1 MAWPPRVSAPRFA
14 SGATANVTAA
24 PLLISGAHT
33 RMHARA
39 HACVHRRARARR
51 ARPSCVRLRVL
62 TVRIACARTHA
73 RAQRPADVEESRQG
87 LPIIDMEQE
96 IMEAIAGN
104 LVTVL
109 CGATGSG
116 KTTQLPQFLF
126 EAGYGDAQC
135 AAHPGGIAVTQPR
148 RVAASAGARRVATE
162 MGLKLGEEV
171 GYQVRGRVAAG
182 MHTTVLA
189 CARVLGG
196 EQRVRVGVRVSVSVC
211 GSVVGKSEAERERAA
226 ASIQGAFTNSAP

>member
-62 TVRIACARTHA
+62 TVRIACARTHG

-109 CGATGSG
+109 CGATGHALMLVLSG
-116 KTTQLPQFLF
+116 LVLPQSNVRSTLPI
-126 EAGYGDAQC
+126 ELVDLTC
-135 AAHPGGIAVTQPR
+135 LPR
-148 RVAASAGARRVATE
+148 HAKSISA
-162 MGLKLGEEV
+162 
-171 GYQVRGRVAAG
+171 
-182 MHTTVLA
+182 
-189 CARVLGG
+189 
-196 EQRVRVGVRVSVSVC
+196 
-211 GSVVGKSEAERERAA
+211 
-226 ASIQGAFTNSAP
+226 